1 MLIKLNLLFE
11 DLNFVKGCNFFF
23 DLYLAI
29 FKWNSMVIILSDYI
43 YIFFI
48 FFSLGFPLLNIKN

>member
-29 FKWNSMVIILSDYI
+29 FKWNSMVIILSDYF

-48 FFSLGFPLLNIKN
+48 FFRSVSHF